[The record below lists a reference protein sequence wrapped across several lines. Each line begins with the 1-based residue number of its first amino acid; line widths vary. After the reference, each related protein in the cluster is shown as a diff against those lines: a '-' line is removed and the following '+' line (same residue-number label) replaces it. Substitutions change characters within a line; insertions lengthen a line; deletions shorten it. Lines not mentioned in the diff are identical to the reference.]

1 MWKMFLN
8 KYFLGGLLI
17 VGLLAILTMQ
27 ELRYKNT
34 LLTLQDTENS
44 LSAVSQEL
52 VQASSQLEAS
62 QAELER
68 QIAIASK
75 SQRVSKE
82 VAIQARSLRLEN
94 NTLKQSISVLKKEAE
109 DVKEY
114 LNSIVPDSV
123 SNSLRE

>member
-8 KYFLGGLLI
+8 KYFLGGLLV

-62 QAELER
+62 QAELNR
-68 QIAIASK
+68 QIAIANKSERISK
-75 SQRVSKE
+75 D
-82 VAIQARSLRLEN
+82 VAIQVKSLRGEN

-114 LNSIVPDSV
+114 LDSIVPDSV
-123 SNSLRE
+123 SNSLRK